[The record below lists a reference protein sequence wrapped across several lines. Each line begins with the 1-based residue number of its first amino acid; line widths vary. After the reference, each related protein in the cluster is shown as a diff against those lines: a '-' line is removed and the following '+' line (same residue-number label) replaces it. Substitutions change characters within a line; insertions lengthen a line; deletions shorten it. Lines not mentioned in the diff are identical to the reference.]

1 MTKKLL
7 FDLLSAQPC
16 GNTKF
21 HGGGEYIKTVLKKL
35 LEDYS
40 EFIKIEVFYDK
51 SKFLDEWLLEII
63 SLKRVRVYDVDNI
76 NDVERILD
84 LNNFDIFY
92 SGLPYTY
99 TEKMFPNPIKKIGT
113 FHGLRPIECPGDD
126 YEFAY
131 INGNGIKNK
140 IKKLLYSVYWS
151 RNFLNERLKHRYK
164 VQYIEAFRTFDKCIV
179 VSEHTKY
186 AVSNYFQEYG
196 GKIEV
201 CYSPAKESDIKQSSD
216 VIKCRYILIISA
228 DRWLK
233 NSYRALCALDD
244 MYERNL
250 LGDIKVVVVGVQDN
264 NFSKVVKNRSNFQFK
279 NYVTAEELEALYKNC
294 SVFLYPTLNEGFGY
308 PPLEAMKYGRTC
320 VVSAVCSLPE
330 ICGEAVYYIN
340 PYDLGEM
347 QTRILEALENPISE
361 DVILLQRNKILHRQ
375 NLDLEKLCEI
385 IVDK

>member
-7 FDLLSAQPC
+7 FDLLSAQPY

-63 SLKRVRVYDVDNI
+63 SLKRGRVYDVDTI
-76 NDVERILD
+76 NDVERILN

-99 TEKMFPNPIKKIGT
+99 TEKMFPKPIKKIGT

-126 YEFAY
+126 YKFAY

-164 VQYIEAFRTFDKCIV
+164 VQYINIF
-179 VSEHTKY
+179 
-186 AVSNYFQEYG
+186 
-196 GKIEV
+196 
-201 CYSPAKESDIKQSSD
+201 
-216 VIKCRYILIISA
+216 II
-228 DRWLK
+228 R
-233 NSYRALCALDD
+233 
-244 MYERNL
+244 
-250 LGDIKVVVVGVQDN
+250 
-264 NFSKVVKNRSNFQFK
+264 
-279 NYVTAEELEALYKNC
+279 
-294 SVFLYPTLNEGFGY
+294 
-308 PPLEAMKYGRTC
+308 
-320 VVSAVCSLPE
+320 
-330 ICGEAVYYIN
+330 
-340 PYDLGEM
+340 
-347 QTRILEALENPISE
+347 
-361 DVILLQRNKILHRQ
+361 
-375 NLDLEKLCEI
+375 
-385 IVDK
+385 